1 MDCFKE
7 EGQSR
12 EQVIVGEDVRGVLLL
27 LLFPQTPSAYNMH
40 YAKVPYFEVVCP
52 EPHQVHF

>member
-27 LLFPQTPSAYNMH
+27 LLFPQTPSA
-40 YAKVPYFEVVCP
+40 
-52 EPHQVHF
+52 